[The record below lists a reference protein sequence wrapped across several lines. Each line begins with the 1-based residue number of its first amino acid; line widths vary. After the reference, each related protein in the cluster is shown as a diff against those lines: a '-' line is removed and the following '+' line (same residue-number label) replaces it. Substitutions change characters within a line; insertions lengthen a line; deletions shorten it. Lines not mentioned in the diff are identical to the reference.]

1 MGAPHLVAVTMCA
14 SKRDESNDDPSK
26 YVEQNRDQLIDIIR
40 HSDDEFVRALCI
52 SAIYEYG
59 STPAISEVIDDLE
72 RIEEDY
78 SNA

>member
-1 MGAPHLVAVTMCA
+1 MGALCVGAVTMGA
-14 SKRDESNDDPSK
+14 NIGNESNDEPSK

-59 STPAISEVIDDLE
+59 SNPSISEIIDDLE

-78 SNA
+78 NDA

>member
-1 MGAPHLVAVTMCA
+1 MGGLHVGAVTMGA
-14 SKRDESNDDPSK
+14 SKRDEANDEPSN

-59 STPAISEVIDDLE
+59 SNPSISEIIDDLE

-78 SNA
+78 SDA